1 MRYNILMIQV
11 DRLIWDERNIEHIAR
26 HDVTPQEVEEVCHN
40 DPVFISGHSGRLMA
54 IGTSR
59 SGRAIS
65 VILDPKDDE
74 GVWFV
79 VTARSADR
87 KERTLYRS
95 MKGVSL

>member
-1 MRYNILMIQV
+1 MIRV
-11 DRLIWDERNIEHIAR
+11 DRLIWDEGNIAHIAR
-26 HDVTPQEVEEVCHN
+26 HDVTLQEVEEVCHN

-54 IGTSR
+54 IGTSH

-65 VILDPKDDE
+65 VILDPKDEE
-74 GVWFV
+74 GVWFI

-87 KERTLYRS
+87 KERTLYTS